1 MRLTTY
7 TWLVVVIGVACA
19 AIGWLGV
26 AGWLAVVVV
35 VASVAAHVAG
45 NALGTRLRDA
55 ADRDPRR
62 FGTRPQVT
70 VIPAPA
76 GPSRL
81 ERRTSLGSLVP
92 ISATIGACCG
102 GVAGAVALRA
112 LAASSLAGAMLGG
125 VSSAVIGGLAGFLGA
140 SFVEIV
146 RTSVREAIDAE
157 RQAAAPGAAH
167 SDRHP

>member
-76 GPSRL
+76 RPSR
-81 ERRTSLGSLVP
+81 RPS
-92 ISATIGACCG
+92 
-102 GVAGAVALRA
+102 
-112 LAASSLAGAMLGG
+112 
-125 VSSAVIGGLAGFLGA
+125 
-140 SFVEIV
+140 
-146 RTSVREAIDAE
+146 
-157 RQAAAPGAAH
+157 
-167 SDRHP
+167 